1 MTGNKNI
8 SDEYLNSYVDDQLD
22 SAEKIQAFD
31 IIRRNDSLK
40 ERVCELRGIKEAIQY
55 AYSQPPAYIRPAVK
69 QLRPWTRHLQ
79 SLAACLL
86 LCAGGALGW
95 LTHSWS
101 GSNSRQEVATIVQ
114 PSQHID
120 STPEIRKVIVQV
132 SNSNPIKIKAA
143 LDETEGLL
151 ENYKR
156 ANRQIQVEVIANKR
170 GVDMLRTDVS
180 SYDGR
185 ISMMQGKYPNLS
197 FLVCGQTI
205 NKLKAEGKSVKL
217 LPHTGLTTSAA
228 DQINMRLL
236 QGWGY
241 VRI

>member
-1 MTGNKNI
+1 MSNRNI

-22 SAEKIQAFD
+22 PSEKIQAFD
-31 IIRRNDSLK
+31 IITRNENLK
-40 ERVCELRGIKEAIQY
+40 ERVCELRSIKEAVQY
-55 AYSQPPAYIRPAVK
+55 AYNPPPPYIRPTIK
-69 QLRPWTRHLQ
+69 QLRPWPTRFQ

-86 LCAGGALGW
+86 LCAGGVLGW

-101 GSNSRQEVATIVQ
+101 GSDSRQDAISMAQ
-114 PSQHID
+114 PAQSI
-120 STPEIRKVIVQV
+120 SSIPEMRKVIVHV
-132 SNSNPIKIKAA
+132 NNANPARVKAA
-143 LDETEGLL
+143 LDETEDLL
-151 ENYKR
+151 ESYKR

-170 GVDMLRTDVS
+170 GVDMLRSDVS
-180 SYDGR
+180 PYDGR
-185 ISMMQGKYPNLS
+185 ISLMQEKYPNLS

-205 NKLKAEGKSVKL
+205 SKLKNQGESVKL
-217 LPHTGLTTSAA
+217 LPHTRVATSAA

>member
-1 MTGNKNI
+1 MNNKNI
-8 SDEYLNSYVDDQLD
+8 SDEFLNSYVDDQLD
-22 SAEKIQAFD
+22 STEKIQAFD
-31 IIRRNDSLK
+31 IIRQNESLK
-40 ERVCELRGIKEAIQY
+40 ERVCELRGIKEAVQY
-55 AYSQPPAYIRPAVK
+55 AYSQPPAYIRPAIK
-69 QLRPWTRHLQ
+69 QLRPWTTRVQ

-86 LCAGGALGW
+86 LCAGGVSGW
-95 LTHSWS
+95 LMHSWS
-101 GSNSRQEVATIVQ
+101 GN
-114 PSQHID
+114 D
-120 STPEIRKVIVQV
+120 SGQNMSAIIQAAQRVDAIAETRKVIVHV
-132 SNSNPIKIKAA
+132 SNSNPTRVKAA

-151 ENYKR
+151 ESYKR

-170 GVDMLRTDVS
+170 GVDMLRSDVS

-185 ISMMQGKYPNLS
+185 ISLMQEKYPNLS

-205 NKLKAEGKSVKL
+205 SKLKNDGETVRL
-217 LPHTGLTTSAA
+217 LPHIRVATSAA

>member
-1 MTGNKNI
+1 MSNKNI

-22 SAEKIQAFD
+22 PSEKIQAFD
-31 IIRRNDSLK
+31 IIRRNENLK
-40 ERVCELRGIKEAIQY
+40 ERVCELRGIKEAVQY
-55 AYSQPPAYIRPAVK
+55 AYNLPPPYIRPVVK
-69 QLRPWTRHLQ
+69 HLRPWTTRFQ

-86 LCAGGALGW
+86 LCAGGISGW
-95 LTHSWS
+95 LMHSWS
-101 GSNSRQEVATIVQ
+101 GSDNGQDVSTIIQ
-114 PSQHID
+114 AAQRID
-120 STPEIRKVIVQV
+120 SIPEIRKVIVHV
-132 SNSNPIKIKAA
+132 NNANPTRVKAA

-151 ENYKR
+151 ESYKR

-170 GVDMLRTDVS
+170 GVDMLRSDVS
-180 SYDGR
+180 PYDGR
-185 ISMMQGKYPNLS
+185 ISLMQEKYPNLS

-205 NKLKAEGKSVKL
+205 SKLKNQGESVKL
-217 LPHTGLTTSAA
+217 LPHTRVATSAA